1 MLPLIYFNFNF
12 NVNSQAN
19 PECVA
24 LERDGLKLRTSP
36 PLATTYAPI
45 ETPAA
50 WRELSSRPR
59 VAILREE
66 GSNGDR
72 EMAAAFTHAGF
83 EAWDVCVGDLAAE
96 GSTVALDAFRGV
108 VFVGGFSYAD
118 VLDSAKGWAGGLRF
132 NPTLRAQFDAFY
144 KRDDSFSLGVC
155 NGCQLMALLGW

>member
-1 MLPLIYFNFNF
+1 MH
-12 NVNSQAN
+12 QAN

-24 LERDGLKLRTSP
+24 LERDGLKLRTAP
-36 PLATTYAPI
+36 PLATTYAPV
-45 ETPAA
+45 ETPSA

-83 EAWDVCVGDLAAE
+83 EAWDVCVRDLAAE

-132 NPTLRAQFDAFY
+132 NPTLRAQV
-144 KRDDSFSLGVC
+144 RSSFLW
-155 NGCQLMALLGW
+155 LLFLLFLFLFLTVYSFLLCSSIPLPPFAV